1 MIAYRRAE
9 WGSGGQFDWF
19 WAGMLIFTLPV
30 GYWALRRSASP
41 RLRLAVLVGYAA
53 FTYLPKLLRHP
64 SGPLYHDEYAH
75 WGQSHEILL
84 DGRLFAMNPIVR
96 VIGDYPGLHA
106 CVASLAALTGLSIWQ
121 AALIV
126 LTTAHVLLT
135 LGVAV
140 LAGQLWPDPRIAA
153 AAALGYSLN
162 SSFLFFDTQ
171 LGYESLAI
179 AVLVWALAAALR
191 AMHAG
196 TVPARLGW
204 AALTLLLAAATT
216 ATHHLT
222 ALWMT
227 GVLGLLALAATVHS
241 IAARELITA
250 ARVAWALTSGTALIV
265 ATWLG
270 VVAPRTGSYLDPYL
284 GRALDQFSGLAGGE
298 EGGRELFSKSVLPWW
313 EQTAAYV
320 APGVALLA
328 FAGAAGLWWRRRYT
342 DEPLT
347 RTGTTAMLLL
357 GALYFPATL
366 LILTPAGAEGARRS
380 WAFSYLGLAVA
391 VAPVVVAVLDKSRQ
405 IRLGRL
411 AAVSRM
417 PRRAADPAGR
427 ANARAD
433 FAGRA
438 DARVDSV
445 GRADARADLAGRADA
460 RADFAG
466 RADARVDS
474 VGRAD
479 ARLDSAGH
487 SPVPAHP
494 GGASPKTVWRG
505 DGISRGWTVDNAL
518 MWMTGR
524 RSDSDH
530 LESIGSDR
538 AEGRL
543 GAIVAG
549 GALLAVCALL
559 LVGNNAAGMNPSYRF
574 PGPPVYGS
582 DTRAATPEV
591 LAAAHWLR
599 DTQGRGVRLVADR
612 YSGLILGSYGEQQP
626 TTGSASFPAYDLYR
640 VRPGQPM
647 PPALLAQLRA
657 WRFEFLVVDRRM
669 AEQVPDIN
677 IYFET
682 NEPLRHDGVPAFDRA
697 QLTKFDSLPWLIK
710 IYDGPHL
717 AIYRFDFGSLD
728 RVTAAGWCPG
738 VSPTGRGTPTCQ
750 PASQPAQGRPAQGRP
765 AQGQPGP
772 QPAQGQPGPQ
782 PAHGQPAPRPAD
794 GGQPLPR
801 REGN

>member
-1 MIAYRRAE
+1 MSAVTTRPAPGLTGSRPGGPRRELATAAWCASTLTVAGAAGATCVVIAYHRAE
-9 WGSGGQFDWF
+9 WGSGGQFGWF
-19 WAGMLIFTLPV
+19 WAGMLLFTLPV
-30 GYWALRRSASP
+30 GYWALRRTVSP
-41 RLRLAVLVGYAA
+41 RLRLAVLVGYGA

-179 AVLVWALAAALR
+179 GILVWALVAALR
-191 AMHAG
+191 AMAAG
-196 TVPARLGW
+196 TVPARFGW
-204 AALTLLLAAATT
+204 AALTLLLAGATT

-222 ALWMT
+222 ALWLT
-227 GVLGLLALAATVHS
+227 GVLGLLALVTTIHS
-241 IAARELITA
+241 IPARELVTP

-270 VVAPRTGSYLDPYL
+270 VVAPRTGDYLDPYL
-284 GRALDQFSGLAGGE
+284 GRALDQISGLAGGE
-298 EGGRELFSKSVLPWW
+298 EGGRELFSQSVLPWW
-313 EQTAAYV
+313 EQNAAYA
-320 APGVALLA
+320 APAVALAALL
-328 FAGAAGLWWRRRYT
+328 GAAALWWRRRYT

-347 RTGTTAMLLL
+347 RAGTTAMLLL
-357 GALYFPATL
+357 GSLYFPATL

-391 VAPVVVAVLDKSRQ
+391 AAPLAIALLDGSRH
-405 IRLGRL
+405 LPGRPGRWWPGRGSNSERRPGTL
-411 AAVSRM
+411 AAGPWVVG
-417 PRRAADPAGR
+417 AG
-427 ANARAD
+427 
-433 FAGRA
+433 
-438 DARVDSV
+438 
-445 GRADARADLAGRADA
+445 
-460 RADFAG
+460 
-466 RADARVDS
+466 
-474 VGRAD
+474 
-479 ARLDSAGH
+479 
-487 SPVPAHP
+487 
-494 GGASPKTVWRG
+494 
-505 DGISRGWTVDNAL
+505 
-518 MWMTGR
+518 
-524 RSDSDH
+524 
-530 LESIGSDR
+530 
-538 AEGRL
+538 
-543 GAIVAG
+543 
-549 GALLAVCALL
+549 LLAVCAVL

-647 PPALLAQLRA
+647 PAKLLAQLRD

-697 QLTKFDSLPWLIK
+697 QLTKFDTLPWLIK

-717 AIYRFDFGSLD
+717 AIYRFDFASLGR
-728 RVTAAGWCPG
+728 RVLP
-738 VSPTGRGTPTCQ
+738 PP
-750 PASQPAQGRPAQGRP
+750 PASS
-765 AQGQPGP
+765 
-772 QPAQGQPGPQ
+772 
-782 PAHGQPAPRPAD
+782 
-794 GGQPLPR
+794 GGHPLPR
-801 REGN
+801 REGRR